1 MSKGGLKKRICEQP
15 LRNGTSFIMNVN
27 HLFRVRR
34 ICLALPDTSERLS
47 HGEPTFFVH
56 KKVFTMFANN
66 HHNDGHVAVLV
77 PAPPGAPAD
86 LIQASPET
94 FFRPP
99 YVGGAGWV
107 GIELKNIN
115 DEDLSFHIHMAW
127 ELIAP
132 KRLLS
137 SMVETKPAR
146 AQLTKSKKAKPKISQ
161 RKPTGRKA

>member
-1 MSKGGLKKRICEQP
+1 
-15 LRNGTSFIMNVN
+15 MNAN
-27 HLFRVRR
+27 YLLRVRR
-34 ICLALPDTSERLS
+34 MCLALPDTSERLS

-77 PAPPGAPAD
+77 PAPPGAQAD

-115 DEDLSFHIHMAW
+115 DEDLSFHIHLAW

-137 SMVETKPAR
+137 SIEKPAVKPAR
-146 AQLTKSKKAKPKISQ
+146 ARQVKTKKAKPKVSQ
-161 RKPTGRKA
+161 RKPTRRTS